1 MNHTVTVPMVVVD
14 RASAHLL
21 PHNAIPTAAVPNSA
35 HTRAKASRLYVAA
48 HTPPDFACRPR
59 CRLLY
64 CLAAASASLW
74 DSKVVDPRQSS
85 QCFSPTG
92 LEFLPGGVWDICCLT
107 GSFLPPPPTPLAALH
122 RRFTPPHRTHRRTL
136 SGHLADRGMNDADHL
151 QTLSSDAWDYL
162 LLIMN
167 LAFIDN

>member
-35 HTRAKASRLYVAA
+35 HTRAKASRVYVAA

-92 LEFLPGGVWDICCLT
+92 LEFLPGGVWDICCL
-107 GSFLPPPPTPLAALH
+107 SFLRPPPSRHWPH
-122 RRFTPPHRTHRRTL
+122 FTGGSPHHIAHTG
-136 SGHLADRGMNDADHL
+136 GHLAATWRTGV
-151 QTLSSDAWDYL
+151 
-162 LLIMN
+162 
-167 LAFIDN
+167 